1 MFKSRIIS
9 FINNGGTDN
18 SKLFRSIIVF
28 FSSILLLVFASYFLY
43 EIVLFTRSPF
53 ILSTELMLGSLYSV
67 LAYIY
72 DNILLNYLLMALLLS
87 TIIILILAKAKI
99 EENPRVIKKHNISGI
114 ILFISCFLLLYYSFA
129 NFINIISQSNNDSHF
144 YNFLSYVVSA
154 CFSYLG
160 LFSTYLLVSYNIT
173 DIIHLFK
180 KDIKEKKKI
189 KYLSIAY
196 CIFIVL
202 SIYYQDLSLISI
214 ALLVLIY
221 IIYLFIIFDNKLHS
235 DFSVFIMK
243 KRGYDFSKN
252 LSQEEGLGGPFCVSL
267 NGLNFAYSNG
277 FISQPL
283 NRREFIES
291 IIEVVNNNN
300 INRDEILTFHLSNVN
315 SKVYVFNLDNKL
327 LKIINFS

>member
-1 MFKSRIIS
+1 MFKSRIIN

-18 SKLFRSIIVF
+18 SKLLRSVIVF
-28 FSSILLLVFASYFLY
+28 FSSILLLVFAGYFLY
-43 EIVLFTRSPF
+43 EIVLFTSLPF
-53 ILSTELMLGSLYSV
+53 SLSIELMLGSLYSV
-67 LAYIY
+67 WAYIY
-72 DNILLNYLLMALLLS
+72 DNILPNYLLMVLLLS

-114 ILFISCFLLLYYSFA
+114 ILFVSCFLLLYYSFT
-129 NFINIISQSNNDSHF
+129 NFLNIISQSNIDSHF

-154 CFSYLG
+154 CFLYLG
-160 LFSTYLLVSYNIT
+160 LFSAYLFMSYNIT

-221 IIYLFIIFDNKLHS
+221 IIYFFIIADNNLYS
-235 DFSVFIMK
+235 GCSVFIMK

-252 LSQEEGLGGPFCVSL
+252 LSQEEDLDEPFCISL
-267 NGLNFAYSNG
+267 NGLNLAYSNG
-277 FISQPL
+277 LIRQPL
-283 NRREFIES
+283 KRRDFIES
-291 IIEVVNNNN
+291 VTDVVNNNN
-300 INRDEILTFHLSNVN
+300 INRDEILTFYLSNVS

-327 LKIINFS
+327 LKIINL